1 MAMVSSHIEG
11 VFEPSESLKNRV
23 QRLLRLLKI
32 RNGLFKDDSFKKA
45 IRTLP
50 EPLYISQMN
59 NEMVKLLLFSISL
72 TGFKID
78 SLQQFSD
85 ISDQIGA
92 QIISLNAGNDFCLGK
107 N

>member
-1 MAMVSSHIEG
+1 MAKVSSHTEG
-11 VFEPSESLKNRV
+11 VFEPSESIKSRV
-23 QRLLRLLKI
+23 LRLLRLLKI
-32 RNGLFKDDSFKKA
+32 RNGLFKDENFKKA
-45 IRTLP
+45 LRTLP
-50 EPLYISQMN
+50 EPLYITQMN
-59 NEMVKLLLFSISL
+59 NEMVKLILFSISL

-85 ISDQIGA
+85 ISDKIGA